1 MVPILYLVDVQ
12 RERKVHGSLS
22 CHCLVIVAM
31 KMKGYLGVQYLGGRG
46 RLKVEGG
53 HKDLASSVRMSL

>member
-31 KMKGYLGVQYLGGRG
+31 KMKGYLGVLGGSG